1 MTKLAF
7 TRAIPFLTCMVVAVC
22 ALGAVPAPRSVEPHL
37 SVDRAWRPCSPKPVV
52 GQHVIEEPECGTSN
66 FSRSEVSS
74 AAEECESVNTQIDA
88 VRVLPRPHQCIEAA
102 VATLKKLADGRQATA
117 SVMSDLAAAYIVRAQ
132 RKHRPSDFVRAL
144 DATDRA
150 VKLAP
155 RAPATRFNQA
165 LALEALGFDE
175 DALSSWEYLR
185 QADAPGWVT
194 EATAHRDRLMK
205 RRLQQI
211 ATRWPEN
218 LKLLPGAAEAND
230 RKAVAQLVAPY
241 PWVALQYL
249 ETEVLPAWAN
259 AHSKGQ
265 MRKAKRQLHLA
276 AMIATALAE
285 RTGDPHALEGVRQI
299 QSPATSKRRLSAIQN
314 GILLLAE
321 GENAD
326 AEALL
331 SGAGSPF
338 HNVAAI
344 ARTTKMVTK
353 PGAAMTL
360 LATVEKEVR
369 RKGYGHLLGIIH
381 IRRAFFLF
389 VQSRYLDSLSEYDA
403 AEKICARIG
412 DEQNLGIIYARKVG
426 LFRVLGHK
434 ELTWRE
440 VFRARRYESR
450 IVELDQRHVLLGEIT
465 LSAVAL
471 GYPQVALRYQ
481 NEAVTML
488 QDELAKPD
496 VDESNVRP
504 WRALLGVAFG
514 QRAAIR
520 GRLGDPHAMED
531 LREAER
537 LVSEETLKEDARK
550 IRMAPIREVEGQ
562 LLLHSDPARAAAAFT
577 KAYELALPVYYR
589 SYSAS
594 LLVERAE
601 AYLRNRER
609 AAAEADLQTAV
620 AQLRGE
626 NRIVLG
632 ERRKGQ
638 AEPIWSPYFSR
649 SRDAYSLLIQQLMK
663 ENNKDQWVKAF
674 GYSEQFRAYELLNLV
689 RPWTNSSEPLD
700 LPHIRAALAPAT
712 FIVEYFVLDDRTYAW
727 VIGPNESDF
736 APFTFKHG
744 NDQIAAWTEDLAQSA
759 LVRGDETFLATLK
772 QVSAALVREPL
783 ERIARISRER
793 KLNPRVIFVPD
804 AAMHGI
810 PFAALLVDPAKSED
824 YLIQHYPVAVAP
836 SATLYAI
843 SLARDAKIVP
853 AKKPTVLLVGN
864 PAFDGRLEV
873 AADLKKLTFADAE
886 IEQIGQTYRPVAWV
900 IPLSHEN
907 ATVPA
912 FFAKAPQS
920 TIIHFAGHAIAN
932 PDAPS
937 ESLLLF
943 APSPAT
949 GQSPRQSG
957 ALTAEE
963 LLVGLRTDETRLFV
977 MSACSTAGGV
987 PIGAEGVAPLVRPV
1001 LASGVPAVLGTLWKI
1016 EDYDA
1021 ATLIAFFHQ
1030 RYRQGH
1036 DAAVALQLAQR
1047 DMLQEGFLKYPAV
1060 WGSFQMTGFA
1070 SSPFRSEKE
1079 RK

>member
-1 MTKLAF
+1 MTKRF
-7 TRAIPFLTCMVVAVC
+7 TRAITFLASMIVAVC
-22 ALGAVPAPRSVEPHL
+22 ASGAVPAPRSVEPRL

-52 GQHVIEEPECGTSN
+52 GQHVIEEPDCGTSN
-66 FSRSEVSS
+66 FSSSEVSS
-74 AAEECESVNTQIDA
+74 AARDCDSVNTQIDA
-88 VRVLPRPHQCIEAA
+88 VTALPQPHQCIEAA

-117 SVMSDLAAAYIVRAQ
+117 SAMSDLAAAYIVRAQ

-144 DATDRA
+144 DAADRA

-155 RAPATRFNQA
+155 RAPAVRFNQA

-175 DALSSWEYLR
+175 DAISSWEYLR

-194 EATAHRDRLMK
+194 EATAHRDRLAK
-205 RRLQQI
+205 RRLQMT
-211 ATRWPEN
+211 ATQWLDNVKR
-218 LKLLPGAAEAND
+218 LPAAAGAND

-241 PWVALQYL
+241 PSEALHYL

-259 AHSKGQ
+259 AHSRGDK
-265 MRKAKRQLHLA
+265 REAERQLHLA
-276 AMIATALAE
+276 AMMATALAKL
-285 RTGDPHALEGVRQI
+285 TGDPHALEGVTQI
-299 QSPATSKRRLSAIQN
+299 QSSATSRRRLSAIQR
-314 GILLLAE
+314 GILLLAQ
-321 GENAD
+321 GQNAD
-326 AEALL
+326 AEAVLNR
-331 SGAGSPF
+331 AGSPF

-344 ARTTKMVTK
+344 ARATEMVTESG
-353 PGAAMTL
+353 PAITL
-360 LATVEKEVR
+360 LETVEKEVR
-369 RKGYGHLLGIIH
+369 RKGYGHLLAIVH
-381 IRRAFFLF
+381 IRHAFFLF

-403 AEKICARIG
+403 AEKICLPIL
-412 DEQNLGIIYARKVG
+412 DEQNLGIIYTRKVA

-434 ELTWRE
+434 DLTWRE

-450 IVELDQRHVLLGEIT
+450 IVEPAQRHLSVGEIT
-465 LSAVAL
+465 LSTVAL
-471 GYPQVALRYQ
+471 GYPEVALRYQ
-481 NEAVTML
+481 NEAMKIL
-488 QDELAKPD
+488 LDELAKPR
-496 VDESNVRP
+496 VDEPHVRQL
-504 WRALLGVAFG
+504 RGLLGVAFG

-520 GRLGDPHAMED
+520 GRLRDSHAIDD

-537 LVSEETLKEDARK
+537 LVSEETLKEDVRK

-562 LLLHSDPARAAAAFT
+562 LLLHSDPARAAAAFS
-577 KAYELALPVYYR
+577 KAYELASPLYYR
-589 SYSAS
+589 SYTAS
-594 LLVERAE
+594 LLVERAG
-601 AYLRNRER
+601 ARLLNHKR
-609 AAAEADLQTAV
+609 AAAEADLQNAV
-620 AQLRGE
+620 AELRSE

-632 ERRKGQ
+632 EHQKGQ
-638 AEPIWSPYFSR
+638 AEAIWSPYFSR
-649 SRDAYSLLIQQLMK
+649 SRDAYSLLIQQLM
-663 ENNKDQWVKAF
+663 EEGNKDQWVKAF

-700 LPHIRAALAPAT
+700 LPHIRAALAPST

-736 APFTFKHG
+736 RAFTFKHG
-744 NDQIAAWTEDLAQSA
+744 NDQIAAWTADLAQSA
-759 LVRGDETFLATLK
+759 VARGNEAFLATLK
-772 QVSAALVREPL
+772 QVSAALLREPL
-783 ERIARISRER
+783 DRIARISRER

-804 AAMHGI
+804 AATHGI

-836 SATLYAI
+836 SATLYAY

-853 AKKPTVLLVGN
+853 AKRPAVLLVGN

-873 AADLKKLTFADAE
+873 AANLKKLTFADAE
-886 IEQIGQTYRPVAWV
+886 IKQIGQTYRPVARV

-937 ESLLLF
+937 ESLLFF
-943 APSPAT
+943 APSPQV

-963 LLVGLRTDETRLFV
+963 LLAGLQTNETRLFV

-987 PIGAEGVAPLVRPV
+987 PIGAEGVAPLVRPI
-1001 LASGVPAVLGTLWKI
+1001 LAAGVPAVLGTLWDI
-1016 EDYDA
+1016 RENEA
-1021 ATLIAFFHQ
+1021 APLIAFFHQ
-1030 RYRQGH
+1030 RYREGH

-1047 DMLQEGFLKYPAV
+1047 DMLQEGFLKSPAV

>member
-7 TRAIPFLTCMVVAVC
+7 IRAISFLACMIVAVYPL
-22 ALGAVPAPRSVEPHL
+22 AAGPAPRSVEPRL
-37 SVDRAWRPCSPKPVV
+37 SADRAWRPCSPKKAV
-52 GQHVIEEPECGTSN
+52 GEHIIEEPACGASN
-66 FSRSEVSS
+66 FSDDAVSI
-74 AAEECESVNTQIDA
+74 AAGECESVNTQSDA
-88 VRVLPRPHQCIEAA
+88 VKVLPKPHQCIEAA

-117 SVMSDLAAAYIVRAQ
+117 SVISDLAAAYIVRAQ
-132 RKHRPSDFVRAL
+132 RKDRPSDFVRAL
-144 DATDRA
+144 DAADRA

-155 RAPATRFNQA
+155 GAPAIRFNQA
-165 LALEALGFDE
+165 LALEALGFD
-175 DALSSWEYLR
+175 AAAISSWEFL
-185 QADAPGWVT
+185 QQKDAAGWVT
-194 EATAHRDRLMK
+194 EAAAHRARLMK

-211 ATRWPEN
+211 GTQWSDN
-218 LKLLPGAAEAND
+218 VKQLPVAAGANN

-249 ETEVLPAWAN
+249 QTEVLAAWAK
-259 AHSKGQ
+259 AHSRGDK
-265 MRKAKRQLHLA
+265 REAARQLHLA
-276 AMIATALAE
+276 AMMAAALAE
-285 RTGDPHALEGVRQI
+285 QTGDPHALEGVTQI
-299 QSPATSKRRLSAIQN
+299 QSPATSKRRLSAIRK

-321 GENAD
+321 KKNAD
-326 AEALL
+326 AEVAF
-331 SGAGSPF
+331 SSAGSPF

-344 ARTTKMVTK
+344 TRASAMVTE
-353 PGAAMTL
+353 PGPALNL
-360 LATVEKEVR
+360 LETVEKEVR
-369 RKGYGHLLGIIH
+369 RKGYEHLLAIVH
-381 IRRAFFLF
+381 IRRGHFLL
-389 VQSRYLDSLSEYDA
+389 VQSRYLDSLAEYDA
-403 AEKICARIG
+403 AQKICLPIG
-412 DEQNLGIIYARKVG
+412 DEQNLGIIYARKVA
-426 LFRVLGHK
+426 LFRILGHK
-434 ELTWRE
+434 DLTWRE
-440 VFRARRYESR
+440 VLRARWYAPR
-450 IVELDQRHVLLGEIT
+450 IVDLAQRHVAIGEIT

-471 GYPQVALRYQ
+471 GYPRVALRYQ
-481 NEAVTML
+481 NEATTLL
-488 QDELAKPD
+488 QNELVKPG
-496 VDESNVRP
+496 VAESNVRQ
-504 WRALLGVAFG
+504 WQGLLGVAFG

-520 GRLGDPHAMED
+520 GLLGDAHAIDD

-537 LVSEETLKEDARK
+537 LVSEETLNANARK

-562 LLLHSDPARAAAAFT
+562 LLLQSDPARAAASF
-577 KAYELALPVYYR
+577 KEAYELASPVYYR

-601 AYLRNRER
+601 ANLRNRKR

-620 AQLRGE
+620 AQLRSE
-626 NRIVLG
+626 DRIVLG
-632 ERRKGQ
+632 ERRKGE

-712 FIVEYFVLDDRTYAW
+712 FIVEYFVLDDRTFAW
-727 VIGPNESDF
+727 VIGPNERDF
-736 APFTFKHG
+736 ASFTFKPG
-744 NDQIAAWTEDLAQSA
+744 NEQISAWTVDLAQSA
-759 LVRGDETFLATLK
+759 VLRNNEVFVATLK

-783 ERIARISRER
+783 AQIARISRER

-824 YLIQHYPVAVAP
+824 YLIRHYPVAVAP
-836 SATLYAI
+836 SASLYAI

-864 PAFDGRLEV
+864 PAFDRGLEV
-873 AADLKKLTFADAE
+873 ATHLSKLTLPDTE
-886 IEQIGQTYRPVAWV
+886 IKQIGQTYKPVARI

-912 FFAKAPQS
+912 FFAKAPRS
-920 TIIHFAGHAIAN
+920 TIIHFAGHAVAN
-932 PDAPS
+932 PDTPS
-937 ESLLLF
+937 ESLLFF

-949 GQSPRQSG
+949 GRLPRQSG

-963 LLVGLRTDETRLFV
+963 LLAGLQTNETRLFV

-1001 LASGVPAVLGTLWKI
+1001 LAAGVPAVLGTLWDI
-1016 EDYDA
+1016 RENEA
-1021 ATLIAFFHQ
+1021 APLIAFFHQ
-1030 RYRQGH
+1030 RYREGQ
-1036 DAAVALQLAQR
+1036 DAAVALQLAQQ
-1047 DMLQEGFLKYPAV
+1047 DMLQMGFLKSPAV
-1060 WGSFQMTGFA
+1060 WGAFQMTGFA